1 MKQFVQ
7 LYSVNCFIAKSQ
19 SDRTET
25 INYSVRDFL
34 CSICHLHKHNEW
46 QPLFKKKSVLRKKLT
61 KYFTKY
67 LEY

>member
-34 CSICHLHKHNEW
+34 CSICHLHKLNEW
-46 QPLFKKKSVLRKKLT
+46 QPSFKKNLFYERKLT